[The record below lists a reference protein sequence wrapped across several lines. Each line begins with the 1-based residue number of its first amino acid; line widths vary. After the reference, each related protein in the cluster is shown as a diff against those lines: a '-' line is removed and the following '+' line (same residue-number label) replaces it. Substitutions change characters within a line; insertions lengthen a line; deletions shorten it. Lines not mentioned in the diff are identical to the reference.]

1 MNVTVP
7 TKSEYTAAEI
17 EQIRQDLAY
26 RRRLSKE
33 SATKYAAAVIAK
45 KYDIAKRATYVKTG
59 TVPGWDDK
67 LYHDHFIVILTRE
80 WFNESTQRMVSASME
95 LRFHGS
101 AHDAKENPQKLPHI
115 YDVLACVQKVDP
127 GTFEDFCADFG
138 YDTDSRK
145 ALATYEA
152 VKKEY
157 EGFKALFPYG
167 VPEDIVNIW

>member
-7 TKSEYTAAEI
+7 TKSEYTDAEI
-17 EQIRQDLAY
+17 EQIRCDLEY
-26 RRRLSKE
+26 RRRFPRE
-33 SATKYAAAVIAK
+33 SPTKYAAAVIAK
-45 KYDIAKRATYVKTG
+45 KYDIEKRATYIKTG

-67 LYHDHFIVILTRE
+67 LVHDHFIVILVRG
-80 WFNESTQRMVSASME
+80 WFNEVIQRMAYASME
-95 LRFHGS
+95 VRFHGS
-101 AHDAKENPQKLPHI
+101 AHDAQEHPLQPPHI
-115 YDVLACVQKVDP
+115 YDVLACLQKVDP

-145 ALATYEA
+145 ALATYDA

-157 EGFKALFPYG
+157 EGFTALFPYG